1 VDYRGPERRSGISEA
16 DMERIADI
24 AAQKA
29 LDRVYADVGKGVL
42 KKIALVVGAAF
53 IGLLMWMGT
62 NHISLK

>member
-1 VDYRGPERRSGISEA
+1 
-16 DMERIADI
+16 MERIADI